1 MSFLIG
7 LVAINFLFLAALQVS
22 YLLVTRRRLK
32 IYLLVEHLATLARN
46 GMPIHTGLRV
56 VGRDLGGY
64 LGTRVVRVA
73 QWLEEGR
80 SLGAAFEAAP
90 RTFPTL
96 LRSMLTLGEKSGNLA
111 GFLEEMRRSY
121 RRIADL
127 PYQSLYLFLYPLL
140 LSVGIN
146 LALAGLYAGIVP
158 KFETIFRQME
168 ADPKPI
174 LMWWP
179 RLILA
184 NEVVLVLCV
193 FMVVF
198 LVLGGSSI
206 HFGTSI
212 FRRLKGL
219 VDRLVLALPVLG
231 GLVRDGAIQQFAM
244 SAGLF
249 LRSGAALPEALQA
262 AAEVERNGVLRRRLE
277 KLARAVGEGSRF
289 SAALRSEGVYGDDVL
304 WFVETGEA
312 SGLLSDHLLLAAVH
326 YETKVRVA
334 ARIAARAV
342 VPLFVLLNGAIVF
355 GTFLL
360 IFLPM
365 QEIIQSVIRGKS

>member
-1 MSFLIG
+1 MSFVIL
-7 LVAINFLFLAALQVS
+7 LVVSNIVFLCFLQLS

-32 IYLLVEHLATLARN
+32 IYLLVEHLATLAKN

-73 QWLEEGR
+73 QWLEEGK

-96 LRSMLTLGEKSGNLA
+96 LRSMLTLGDRSGNLA

-121 RRIADL
+121 RRISDL

-146 LALAGLYAGIVP
+146 VALAGLYAGIVP
-158 KFETIFRQME
+158 KFEMIFIQMN
-168 ADPKPI
+168 ADPGP
-174 LMWWP
+174 LMTWWP

-184 NEVVLVLCV
+184 NEVILVLCV
-193 FMVVF
+193 VMILI
-198 LVLGGSSI
+198 LVLGGSSV
-206 HFGTSI
+206 HFGTRI
-212 FRRLKGL
+212 FRWLKAL
-219 VDRLVLALPVLG
+219 VDRVLLALPVLG
-231 GLVRDGAIQQFAM
+231 SLVRDGATQQFSM
-244 SAGLF
+244 CTGLF
-249 LRSGAALPEALQA
+249 LRSGAALPEALRA
-262 AAEVERNGVLRRRLE
+262 AAEVERNGMLRQRLE
-277 KLARAVGEGSRF
+277 KLARAVGEGERF
-289 SAALRSEGVYGDDVL
+289 SVALRNARIFEDDLL
-304 WFVETGEA
+304 WFVETGETA
-312 SGLLSDHLLLAAVH
+312 CLLPDHLLLAAVH

-334 ARIAARAV
+334 ARIAARSV
-342 VPLFVLLNGAIVF
+342 VPVFVLLNGAIVF

-360 IFLPM
+360 VFLPM
-365 QEIIQSVIRGKS
+365 QEILQSVIRRNS